1 MSKKKYYYRNKDGEL
16 AWHDEPAPEFG
27 KENARK
33 TDRRLGTN
41 AWSTGLVSDAA
52 GVHPN
57 QVKEFREDVQKQ
69 GFTGVSFTE
78 GGDCV
83 FHSRRE
89 RARYLKH
96 RGLHDRNGGYGD

>member
-1 MSKKKYYYRNKDGEL
+1 MSKKKYYYRNNEGEM
-16 AWHDEPAPEFG
+16 AWHDQPLPEFG
-27 KENARK
+27 KENAK
-33 TDRRLGTN
+33 KSGRRLGTI
-41 AWSTGLVSDAA
+41 AWATGLVSDAA

-57 QVKEFREDVQKQ
+57 QVSEFRDDAQKN

-96 RGLHDRNGGYGD
+96 RGLFDRNGGYGD